1 MAEKIKKKIQE
12 ESAKVKAEEAKL
24 GKEISGA
31 GNNLIARLSKATGK
45 SNAKVDDNAVPDD

>member
-24 GKEISGA
+24 GKEIADA
-31 GNNLIARLSKATGK
+31 GNNLRAKLGKAAGK
-45 SNAKVDDNAVPDD
+45 SNMKVDDNAVPDD